1 MHRRALIALAAALP
15 ALPALAQS
23 QRGRAPRQ
31 EAAPP
36 PLGGAEIAE
45 PERTQALARVEAYLN
60 GLRTLKARFLQT
72 AQNGQ
77 TAQGTAWIA
86 RPGRMRFDYDPPV
99 PLLLVA
105 SYGQFILY
113 DRDLRSPSTVPT
125 SATPLGV
132 LLQENFRFANAIT
145 VTSVIRDGGGGFLR
159 VTLFRTAQ
167 PSEGRLTLVL
177 QENPM
182 ELRQWVVLDAQGR
195 QTRVTLSA
203 IEVGGR
209 FDDRIFAFNN
219 PTFFEPGGFGQP
231 QR

>member
-15 ALPALAQS
+15 AVPALAQS
-23 QRGRAPRQ
+23 PRGRPPRQ
-31 EAAPP
+31 EPP
-36 PLGGAEIAE
+36 PLGGAELPE
-45 PERTQALARVEAYLN
+45 PERGQVLARVETYLN
-60 GLRTLKARFLQT
+60 ALRSLKARFLQT

-113 DRDLRSPSTVPT
+113 DRELRSPSTVPT
-125 SATPLGV
+125 SATPLGM

-145 VTSVIRDGGGGFLR
+145 VTSVMREGGLLR
-159 VTLFRTAQ
+159 VTLFRSSQ
-167 PSEGRLTLVL
+167 PNEGRLTLVL
-177 QENPM
+177 QESPM

-195 QTRVTLSA
+195 QTRVTLSS
-203 IEVGGR
+203 IEFGGR

-219 PTFFEPGGFGQP
+219 PTFFEPGGFGEP

>member
-1 MHRRALIALAAALP
+1 MHRRTLIALAAALP
-15 ALPALAQS
+15 AVPALAQT
-23 QRGRAPRQ
+23 QRGRPPRQ
-31 EAAPP
+31 EPP
-36 PLGGAEIAE
+36 PLGGVEVPE
-45 PERTQALARVEAYLN
+45 PERAQLLAQVEAYLN
-60 GLRTLKARFLQT
+60 ALRTLKARFLQT

-113 DRDLRSPSTVPT
+113 DRELRSPSTVPT

-145 VTSVIRDGGGGFLR
+145 VTSVTRDGGFLR

-167 PSEGRLTLVL
+167 PSEGRLTLIL
-177 QENPM
+177 QESPM
-182 ELRQWVVLDAQGR
+182 ELRQWMVLDAQGR
-195 QTRVTLSA
+195 QTRVTLSG

-219 PTFFEPGGFGQP
+219 PTFFEPGGFGAP

>member
-23 QRGRAPRQ
+23 QRGRPPRQ

-36 PLGGAEIAE
+36 PLGGAEVAE
-45 PERTQALARVEAYLN
+45 PERAQILARVEAYLN

-113 DRDLRSPSTVPT
+113 DRELRSPSTVPT

-145 VTSVIRDGGGGFLR
+145 VTSVIRDGGFLR
-159 VTLFRTAQ
+159 VTLFRNSQ
-167 PSEGRLTLVL
+167 PGEGRLTLVL

-203 IEVGGR
+203 IEIGGR

-219 PTFFEPGGFGQP
+219 PTFFEPGGFGAP
-231 QR
+231 MR

>member
-1 MHRRALIALAAALP
+1 MQRRALIALAAALP
-15 ALPALAQS
+15 ASSAFAQS
-23 QRGRAPRQ
+23 QRGRPQRA
-31 EAAPP
+31 EPP
-36 PLGGAEIAE
+36 PAPLGGAELPEAE
-45 PERTQALARVEAYLN
+45 RAQVLARVEAYLN
-60 GLRTLKARFLQT
+60 GLRTLKARFVQT

-113 DRDLRSPSTVPT
+113 DRELRSPSTVPT

-132 LLQENFRFANAIT
+132 LLVENFRFSNAIT
-145 VTSVIRDGGGGFLR
+145 VTSVMRDGATIR

-167 PSEGRLTLVL
+167 PGEGRLTLVF
-177 QENPM
+177 QESPM
-182 ELRQWVVLDAQGR
+182 ELRQWVVLDGQGR
-195 QTRVTLSA
+195 QTRVTLSD

-219 PTFFEPGGFGQP
+219 PTFFEPGGFGAP

>member
-31 EAAPP
+31 EAPPP
-36 PLGGAEIAE
+36 PLGGAEVAE
-45 PERTQALARVEAYLN
+45 PERAQILARVEAYLN

-77 TAQGTAWIA
+77 TALGTAWIA

-113 DRDLRSPSTVPT
+113 DRELRSPSTVPT

-145 VTSVIRDGGGGFLR
+145 VTSVIRDGGFLR
-159 VTLFRTAQ
+159 VTLFRNSE
-167 PSEGRLTLVL
+167 PGEGRLTLVL